1 MTSHEGTSASK
12 PPLFDGT
19 NFSFWKIRMR
29 TYLMA
34 LGADVWD
41 VVETGYTK
49 PVVLANKDDKLE
61 FSFNAKGMNA
71 ILNGLAEAEF
81 VKVMHLN
88 TAKEMWDKLINS
100 YEGNEKVKGAKLQTY
115 RLKFEQLKMNEDETI
130 SKYFL
135 RVEELVNAMKGLG
148 ETFDD
153 SLLIQKILRSLPDK
167 FNPKVSAIEELND
180 LKTLSI
186 DQLLGT
192 LTAYEMRINKDK
204 SSTREASFK
213 ADNNPDSEFD
223 EIEAKFVRRLK
234 KGSGKYQGKLPF
246 KCFNCGKIGHFAS
259 KCPHQKKAQN
269 FDDEKKYKYK
279 KYNKKKSL
287 VANNDN
293 SSEDTDSDSSDENK
307 PNDFVLMAKE
317 DHDNESTG
325 SDDNEEEAVVD
336 LEGELISALEEIDR
350 LRSKNRKL
358 KQVLT
363 QFEKDSKEPD
373 EDFAL
378 LKVELEE
385 AKKIEDILKQQLSEK
400 KLRCE
405 ALEEEIVKTR
415 KEMEKFKGLY
425 HQNLPSIKAS
435 EELTS
440 ILNQQRNSKL
450 KAGLGYEEGSSSD
463 HPSNTD
469 SIKFVKSSNIDNS
482 HPAETKKEDQ
492 PSKWNGKKNSR
503 KELVDQKVY
512 RPPQRRQTF
521 LRYKNFFYGYCFFCS
536 NFGHKAINCSLRFR
550 YEQSRYSMNNYLPQQ
565 RLRQPSKKHSQT
577 MNHVMTGRRKQ
588 EKHNNRYEHNNC
600 YDLLYS
606 EPECYIC
613 QNYGHKATNSH
624 LKKYTSDRKL
634 TDENVKVWKK
644 KVDNKCG
651 LALSAQNKRNPWY
664 IDSGCSRHMTGDRSQ
679 FLTLSDSKLGNV
691 TFGNDAPGKVK
702 GKGIV
707 SLSNGKRKAQDVLL
721 VENLKHNLLSVSQ
734 VCDRGC
740 EVVFTSKDRKIKTVD
755 SGKLVAKGIRTENNV
770 YVLKEEVQEECN
782 LSKYDESWLWHRR
795 LGHLNF
801 DHIIKLKNNGAVK
814 DLPKISKPYDSV
826 CKSCQ
831 IGKLTRTQF
840 KSKTFPSTDLSS

>member
-19 NFSFWKIRMR
+19 NFAFWKIRMR

-49 PVVLANKDDKLE
+49 PVVLATKDDKLE

-81 VKVMHLN
+81 VKVMHLD
-88 TAKEMWDKLINS
+88 TAKAMWDKLINS
-100 YEGNEKVKGAKLQTY
+100 YEGNEKVRDAKLQTY

-153 SLLIQKILRSLPDK
+153 SLLVQKILRSLPDK

-213 ADNNPDSEFD
+213 ADKNTDSELD
-223 EIEAKFVRRLK
+223 DIEAKFVRRLK

-259 KCPHQKKAQN
+259 KCPHQKKDQN
-269 FDDEKKYKYK
+269 SDDEKKYKYK

-293 SSEDTDSDSSDENK
+293 SSEDTDSDSSCEDK
-307 PNDFVLMAKE
+307 ANDFMLMAKE
-317 DHDNESTG
+317 DYDNKSTG
-325 SDDNEEEAVVD
+325 SDENDEEAVVD

-350 LRSKNRKL
+350 LRTKNRKQ
-358 KQVLT
+358 KQLLT
-363 QFEKDSKEPD
+363 QFEKDSKKPD
-373 EDFAL
+373 EDVAL

-400 KLRCE
+400 KVRCE
-405 ALEEEIVKTR
+405 VLEEEIVKTR

-463 HPSNTD
+463 HPSNTE
-469 SIKFVKSSNIDNS
+469 SIKFVKSSNIGNS
-482 HPAETKKEDQ
+482 HSAETKKENQ
-492 PSKWNGKKNSR
+492 PPRRNERKSSR
-503 KELVDQKVY
+503 PEFIDQKDY
-512 RPPQRRQTF
+512 WRDRSRPPQRRQMF
-521 LRYKNFFYGYCFFCS
+521 SRYKDFFYGYCFLCS

-550 YEQSRYSMNNYLPQQ
+550 YEQSRYTMDNYLPQQ
-565 RLRQPSKKHSQT
+565 KLRQPSNKQSQII
-577 MNHVMTGRRKQ
+577 NHVMTGRRTQ
-588 EKHNNRYEHNNC
+588 VKHNNRYEHKNR
-600 YDLLYS
+600 YDLLFN
-606 EPECYIC
+606 EPECYNC
-613 QNYGHKATNSH
+613 HNYGHKAADCRLRKYNSD
-624 LKKYTSDRKL
+624 LISTS
-634 TDENVKVWKK
+634 ENVKVWKK
-644 KVDNKCG
+644 KVDDKCG
-651 LALSAQNKRNPWY
+651 LVLSAQRKKNPWY
-664 IDSGCSRHMTGDRSQ
+664 IDSGCSKHMTGDKSK
-679 FLTLSDSKLGNV
+679 FLTLGDSKSGNV
-691 TFGNDAPGKVK
+691 TFGNDAPGKIK

-707 SLSNGKRKAQDVLL
+707 SLCNGKRKAQDVLF
-721 VENLKHNLLSVSQ
+721 VEDLKHNLLSVSQ

-740 EVVFTSKDRKIKTVD
+740 EVVFTSKDYRIKTVD
-755 SGKLVAKGIRTENNV
+755 SGQLVAKGIRTENNV
-770 YVLKEEVQEECN
+770 YVLKEEEEECN

-814 DLPKISKPYDSV
+814 DLPKISKLLGPHNV
-826 CKSCQ
+826 PFLPILFAIIIPFITC
-831 IGKLTRTQF
+831 I
-840 KSKTFPSTDLSS
+840 